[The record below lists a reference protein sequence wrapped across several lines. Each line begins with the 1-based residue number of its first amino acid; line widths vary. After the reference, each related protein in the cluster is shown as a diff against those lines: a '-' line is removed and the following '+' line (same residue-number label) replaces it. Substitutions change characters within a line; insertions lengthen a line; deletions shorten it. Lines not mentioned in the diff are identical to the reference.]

1 MATLTL
7 RGVKGS
13 ALTYDEV
20 DDNFTN
26 LNTAKL
32 ESGDVAAVALSGDYA
47 DLVGAPETGTA
58 TLNFGAAPGTNVA
71 TVTVTGQT
79 GILSGSKV
87 EAWLMGDSTA
97 SHNAYE
103 HLIVPLVVRCGNI
116 VAGTGFDIVASSDL
130 RLTGTFSVHW
140 TWA

>member
-7 RGVKGS
+7 RAVKGS

-47 DLVGAPETGTA
+47 DLTGIPATFAPSSHTHVIADVTGLQAALDGKQAAGSYANATHTHVISDVTGLQTALDSAATFNYGTAAMVGAGH
-58 TLNFGAAPGTNVA
+58 
-71 TVTVTGQT
+71 
-79 GILSGSKV
+79 LS
-87 EAWLMGDSTA
+87 
-97 SHNAYE
+97 N
-103 HLIVPLVVRCGNI
+103 
-116 VAGTGFDIVASSDL
+116 
-130 RLTGTFSVHW
+130 
-140 TWA
+140 